1 MLGALLAGVVA
12 LILAPVVLAGLRAR
26 QVLDAPTPRSSHDR
40 PTPRGGGLA
49 PAVGALLA
57 LGVTDSVTG
66 DPRVALAVA
75 GAGFALAGGGPGPR
89 RRPPARRL
97 LSPPA
102 VAPAS
107 LPRRPSGPP
116 PSAMA

>member
-49 PAVGALLA
+49 PAAGALLA

-75 GAGFALAGGGPGPR
+75 GAGFALAGVVEDLRGVPPVR
-89 RRPPARRL
+89 RF
-97 LSPPA
+97 LSQLAMA
-102 VAPAS
+102 VAC
-107 LPRRPSGPP
+107 LPW
-116 PSAMA
+116 